1 MGEKH
6 LIGGWTQK
14 NLDPLLAKAMTEIN
28 YPPPKWRALAE
39 WWSAYSV
46 SGKKLSS
53 LIPKFHRK
61 GNRKRKVTNEAS
73 LFDRALER
81 YLVLECP
88 SISAVYQYYSE
99 LICLENQK
107 LVGDK
112 IQTLSYKGFY
122 NRIKKLPAY
131 DVAVA
136 RHGKYLADMKFNK
149 IDAHLLQ
156 SRVLEK
162 VEIDHSPLDLILL
175 DDEMDI
181 PLGRLYL
188 ALSQTEEHS
197 RAKPPESERQDASV
211 PGMEI

>member
-1 MGEKH
+1 M
-6 LIGGWTQK
+6 LPNT
-14 NLDPLLAKAMTEIN
+14 NN
-28 YPPPKWRALAE
+28 
-39 WWSAYSV
+39 
-46 SGKKLSS
+46 
-53 LIPKFHRK
+53 K
-61 GNRKRKVTNEAS
+61 GNRSLKITNEAS
-73 LFDRALER
+73 FFDRALER

-88 SISAVYQYYSE
+88 SISAVYQYYSD

-136 RHGKYLADMKFNK
+136 RHGKYLAEMKFNK
-149 IDAHLLQ
+149 VDAHLLP

-175 DDEMDI
+175 DDEVDI

-188 ALSQTEEHS
+188 ALSQTE
-197 RAKPPESERQDASV
+197 V
-211 PGMEI
+211 PSYDLLSTHYL